1 MDSFNFSVNDE
12 KADLASTA
20 TADGLVTKE
29 SRKRLFGIAPE
40 AYRHPLDQQ
49 ATNSMRSVPG
59 LEQAVSKLSRFALEQ
74 AMFVE
79 MLASAV
85 RVTPRQCGRI
95 HTLLEEACSILDVP
109 LPALFLTQTPI
120 VNAFALGREKPLMV
134 LHTGLVEHMT
144 EEELLG
150 VIAHELGHI
159 HCGHTVYL
167 IPLLLLHALA
177 KEGGRQLGV
186 GELLSTPILMA
197 LLEWQR
203 KAEYSADRAAVL
215 VTQNPDAMFSAL
227 FKLTG
232 GSPKIFE
239 QMDREEYLKQAE
251 EFDRLDDGKLN
262 RWYKVALE
270 RGKSHPNPVIRA
282 REILRYGESEEYR
295 AILSGRYQK
304 WDKNG
309 TLASAP
315 MHPVRC
321 PHCGRDTDTAFT
333 FCTNCGLTLS
343 ANTPDER
350 MMPDA

>member
-1 MDSFNFSVNDE
+1 MTSSILPSDAQIDTSV
-12 KADLASTA
+12 A
-20 TADGLVTKE
+20 T
-29 SRKRLFGIAPE
+29 RKRHFGIAPE

-59 LEQAVSKLSRFALEQ
+59 LEQAISKLSRFALEQ
-74 AMFVE
+74 VFQVE

-95 HTLLEEACSILDVP
+95 YALLEEACAVLDLPVP
-109 LPALFLTQTPI
+109 SLFLTQTPI
-120 VNAFALGREKPLMV
+120 VNAFALGREKPLIV

-167 IPLLLLHALA
+167 IPLLILHALA

-186 GELLSTPILMA
+186 GDALSTPILMA

-215 VTQNPDAMFSAL
+215 VTQNPDAVFSAL

-239 QMDREEYLKQAE
+239 QMDRDEYLKQADD
-251 EFDRLDDGKLN
+251 FDRLDDGRLN
-262 RWYKVALE
+262 RWCKSALE

-282 REILRYGESEEYR
+282 REVLRYGASDDYK
-295 AILSGRYQK
+295 AILAGRYQK

-315 MHPVRC
+315 HHALVC
-321 PHCGRDTDTAFT
+321 PHCGRDSDAAFT
-333 FCTNCGLTLS
+333 FCTNCGLTIPG
-343 ANTPDER
+343 APTTER
-350 MMPDA
+350 IPADA

>member
-1 MDSFNFSVNDE
+1 MLP
-12 KADLASTA
+12 DLAAA
-20 TADGLVTKE
+20 TSFTGSPTPAPAPLSG
-29 SRKRLFGIAPE
+29 SRKRLHSIAPE

-59 LEQAVSKLSRFALEQ
+59 LEKAVSKLSRFALEQ
-74 AMFVE
+74 MFYVE

-95 HTLLEEACSILDVP
+95 HALLAEACGVLDVP
-109 LPALFLTQTPI
+109 MPALFLTQTPI

-177 KEGGRQLGV
+177 KEGGRQLGI
-186 GELLSTPILMA
+186 GEVLSTPILMA

-203 KAEYSADRAAVL
+203 KAEYSADRAGIL

-251 EFDRLDDGKLN
+251 EFDRLGEEGRLN

-282 REILRYGESEEYR
+282 REVLRYGASDDYK
-295 AILSGRYQK
+295 AILAGRYQK

-309 TLASAP
+309 TIASAP
-315 MHPVRC
+315 QHASAC
-321 PHCGRDTDTAFT
+321 PHCGRDSDAAFS
-333 FCTNCGLTLS
+333 FCTNCGATLDTTS
-343 ANTPDER
+343 ASER
-350 MMPDA
+350 NATDA